1 MVVLAVV
8 LLLQEE
14 FSVAGFVCKK
24 LRQVQV
30 FRSELVVCQH
40 GRYFPIGTSG
50 AAAVIDRH
58 LIGTPKRQP

>member
-1 MVVLAVV
+1 MVVLAV

-14 FSVAGFVCKK
+14 VSVAGLVCKK

-40 GRYFPIGTSG
+40 GRYFPIGPNG
-50 AAAVIDRH
+50 ARRCD
-58 LIGTPKRQP
+58 